1 MVILYG
7 TKKFKRVKG
16 RTVHPVHC
24 QHCGSDSQWHLI
36 NLWTWFTLF
45 YIPLFPVRKVRM
57 LICPSCSYGV
67 KINKDNQDLLKEVN
81 FNK

>member
-16 RTVHPVHC
+16 QTRTNYHC
-24 QHCGSDSQWHLI
+24 THCGKDSRWQLI

-45 YIPLFPVRKVRM
+45 YIPLLPVNKKRM
-57 LICPSCSYGV
+57 LICPFCNWGV
-67 KINKDNQDLLKEVN
+67 KINNDNIGLLNNVDYYK
-81 FNK
+81 